1 MIKINTFEYC
11 NVKIN
16 KKVNLNNEIYLLI
29 DVKEVFVYIN
39 GNHKLSHYELTL
51 EKE

>member
-1 MIKINTFEYC
+1 MKINTFEYF

-16 KKVNLNNEIYLLI
+16 KKVKLNDEIYLLI